1 MDAPATR
8 PLSDAERVDWLR
20 LIRTENVG
28 PITFGQLLRRFGTAA
43 AALDALPELARRG
56 GRTRPIRIC
65 PRAEALREI
74 EATTAAGARLVARG
88 EPDYPQVLATLD
100 DAPPVLALRGEA
112 GLGRRPALAVVGARN
127 ASALGIRFARQI
139 AAELAG
145 RGLIVASGLARGIDR
160 AAHEG
165 ALAAGTLGG
174 TIAVLGAG
182 VDVAYPAENT
192 ELQARI
198 GEEGLL
204 IAEMPTGTQPKPAHF
219 PRRNRIIAGLAL
231 GTLVIEAA
239 LRSGSLITARLAL
252 EQGREVFAVPG
263 SPLDPRCRGTNDLI
277 RQGATLVEGADDVLR
292 VLTPMLEKPLAAPP
306 APGYRAPAAESDERE
321 LGSARRFV
329 AERLGPSPVAA
340 DELVRQSDLPPGLIH
355 AAMLELELAGR
366 LIRHPGG
373 QVSIG

>member
-1 MDAPATR
+1 MDAPAAR
-8 PLSDAERVDWLR
+8 PLSDAERVAWLR

-28 PITFGQLLRRFGTAA
+28 PITFMQLLRRFGTAA

-74 EATTAAGARLVARG
+74 ETTAAAGARLVARG

-100 DAPPVLALRGEA
+100 DAPPVLALKGEA
-112 GLGRRPALAVVGARN
+112 GLGHRPAVAVVGARN

-165 ALAAGTLGG
+165 ALAAGTAGG

-182 VDVAYPAENT
+182 IDVAYPAENA

-204 IAEMPTGTQPKPAHF
+204 VAEMPTGTQPKPAHF

-231 GTLVIEAA
+231 GTLVVEAA
-239 LRSGSLITARLAL
+239 LQSGSLITARLAL

-277 RQGATLVEGADDVLR
+277 RQGATLAEGADDVLR
-292 VLTPMLEKPLAAPP
+292 VL
-306 APGYRAPAAESDERE
+306 RCWCNRWRHH
-321 LGSARRFV
+321 RRGTTRRHRPNPTSV
-329 AERLGPSPVAA
+329 SLRRRDDSSPNAW
-340 DELVRQSDLPPGLIH
+340 VRVP
-355 AAMLELELAGR
+355 
-366 LIRHPGG
+366 
-373 QVSIG
+373 